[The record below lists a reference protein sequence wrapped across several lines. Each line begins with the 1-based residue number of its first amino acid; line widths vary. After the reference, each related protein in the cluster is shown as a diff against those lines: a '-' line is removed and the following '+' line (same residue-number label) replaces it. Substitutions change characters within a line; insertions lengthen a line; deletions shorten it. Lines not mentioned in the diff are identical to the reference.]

1 MSFDAGLTD
10 FVESLR
16 EQVAREAAHARQ
28 HIIRIWGA
36 PLRSR
41 LAVGHA
47 IGGAKVHSVSGKWVH
62 LDVGDHEALFR
73 EGDFLFWTEAG
84 EPNKQPRVELVL
96 ESEQGSRFVCRIRSG
111 RSYLSPGA
119 EGVLD
124 YGYFD
129 LSDFLNQALDQAL
142 STSRGRDKILPL
154 LNKHSQKPT
163 KCDIVL
169 DGEAREFASLKG
181 LNEAQTDALA
191 LAWSTDLAALVQGPP
206 GTGKT
211 AVLSRLAE
219 LAASQGKRVLVTGLT
234 HRGIDNAMNAIH
246 RNAPQLNI
254 ARIGAPTSGGTIPNW
269 ESFDDC
275 PWMDT
280 SEGFVLGATPFC
292 LQSGRLKG
300 VDFDYTLFD
309 EASQV
314 HLPLAILGMLG
325 AERWVFF
332 GDHKQLPPVL
342 PTVPSEERT
351 RSSIFG
357 YLEDRDFGVLLD
369 TTYRLCDRLC
379 EWPSREMYNGLLRS
393 HPVVANKRLDVRGAP
408 GPMGAILNP
417 EEPFVHVEVHEPGA
431 TTVSHTEA
439 EVVVHILAAALQA
452 GVPATELAVVTPF
465 RRQNRVIRTLLRNRL
480 GGKAE
485 SIAVDTVERMQ
496 GQERE
501 MVVVSFTSGSDS
513 FVERIAE
520 FYFQRERLNVAV
532 TRARCKLVLVGRLDW
547 SDLYERRPDLI
558 EQGEAIQSLLKCATK
573 VDVSGENR
581 FWRN

>member
-1 MSFDAGLTD
+1 MPFDANLTD

-16 EQVAREAAHARQ
+16 DQVAREAAHARQ
-28 HIIRIWGA
+28 HIVKIWRAQLKARI
-36 PLRSR
+36 
-41 LAVGHA
+41 AVGHA
-47 IGGAKVHSVSGKWVH
+47 IGGAKVHSVSGRWVH
-62 LDVGDHEALFR
+62 FEVGEHDALFR
-73 EGDFLFWTEAG
+73 EGDFLFWTESG
-84 EPNKQPRVELVL
+84 EPNQQPRVELIL
-96 ESEQGSRFVCRIRSG
+96 ESDLGSRFVCRIRSG
-111 RSYLSPGA
+111 RSYLAPGS

-124 YGYFD
+124 YGFFD
-129 LSDFLNQALDQAL
+129 LSDFLNQALEQAL
-142 STSRGRDKILPL
+142 SCSRGRDKILTL
-154 LNKHSQKPT
+154 LNKDNQKST
-163 KCDIVL
+163 KCDLKL
-169 DGEAREFASLKG
+169 DSEAREFAGFKG
-181 LNEAQTDALA
+181 LNEVQTDALA

-254 ARIGAPTSGGTIPNW
+254 ARIGAPKTGGAIPNW
-269 ESFDDC
+269 ETFEDC
-275 PWMDT
+275 PWVDT
-280 SEGFVLGATPFC
+280 KEGFVLGATPFC
-292 LQSGRLKG
+292 LQSGRLRG

-357 YLEDRDFGVLLD
+357 YLEDRDFSVMLD

-379 EWPSREMYNGLLRS
+379 EWPSREMYNEQLRS
-393 HPVVANKRLDVRGAP
+393 HAVVAKKRLEIRPVF
-408 GPMGAILNP
+408 GPMKSVLDP
-417 EEPFVHVEVHEPGA
+417 SEPLVHVELHEPGS
-431 TTVSHTEA
+431 TTVSNFEA
-439 EVVVHILAAALQA
+439 EVVVRILEAALNS
-452 GVPATELAVVTPF
+452 GVPASELAVVTPF
-465 RRQNRVIRTLLRNRL
+465 RRQNRAIRRLLRARI
-480 GGKAE
+480 GAIVE
-485 SIAVDTVERMQ
+485 TIAVDTVERMQ

-501 MVVVSFTSGSDS
+501 MVVVSFTSGSES

-558 EQGEAIQSLLKCATK
+558 EQGEAIHSLLNCATK
-573 VDVSGENR
+573 VDLTAGDIS
-581 FWRN
+581 WRN

>member
-1 MSFDAGLTD
+1 MPSDANLTD

-16 EQVAREAAHARQ
+16 DQVAREAAHARQ
-28 HIIRIWGA
+28 HIVKIWGA
-36 PLRSR
+36 PLKARI
-41 LAVGHA
+41 AVGHA
-47 IGGAKVHSVSGKWVH
+47 IGGVKVHSVSGRWVH
-62 LDVGDHEALFR
+62 LDVGDHDALFR

-96 ESEQGSRFVCRIRSG
+96 ESEQGSQFVCRIRSG
-111 RSYLSPGA
+111 RSYLNPGA

-142 STSRGRDKILPL
+142 NTSRGRGKILAL
-154 LNKHSQKPT
+154 LNKSNQQPT

-169 DGEAREFASLKG
+169 DTEAREFASLKG
-181 LNEAQTDALA
+181 LNEAQTEALA

-219 LAASQGKRVLVTGLT
+219 MAASQGKRVLVTGLT

-246 RNAPQLNI
+246 RNAPDLNI
-254 ARIGAPTSGGTIPNW
+254 ARIGAPTTSGVIPNW
-269 ESFDDC
+269 ETFDDC
-275 PWMDT
+275 PWVDS

-300 VDFDYTLFD
+300 IDFDYTLFD

-357 YLEDRDFGVLLD
+357 YLEDRDFGVMLD

-379 EWPSREMYNGLLRS
+379 EWPSREMYKGLLRS
-393 HPVVANKRLDVRGAP
+393 HPVVANKRLEMRATS
-408 GPMGAILNP
+408 GPMAPILDP
-417 EEPFVHVEVHEPGA
+417 SEPLVHVEVHELGS

-439 EVVVHILAAALQA
+439 KVVVRILEESLRV
-452 GVPATELAVVTPF
+452 GIPAKELAVVTPF
-465 RRQNRVIRTLLRNRL
+465 RRQNRVIRSLLRSRL
-480 GGKAE
+480 GSKAD

-558 EQGEAIQSLLKCATK
+558 EQGEAIHSLLNCATK
-573 VDVSGENR
+573 IDLAAGDKS
-581 FWRN
+581 WRN